1 VRDGADGAA
10 FLGAVLK
17 AAGKEALSA
26 GILAPV
32 RTYESTGRQAAEAA
46 GFEAVGQVSVLVR
59 EVLASARQPAMVPA
73 V

>member
-1 VRDGADGAA
+1 
-10 FLGAVLK
+10 VLR
-17 AAGKEALSA
+17 AAGSEAIAA

-32 RTYESTGRQAAEAA
+32 RTYEATGRQAAEAA
-46 GFEAVGQVSVLVR
+46 GFKAVGQVSVLVR